1 MAKMPRGNGCWNG
14 VAGAKSNISASKKA
28 GMRAL
33 ATRRRP
39 GRAASSIGG
48 NSTQATLI
56 GQCRA
61 CITSSM
67 RSRGA
72 RSMAHFAGVKRRME
86 QYGIADGVTV
96 YDDFAH
102 HPSAILATI
111 VALRARV

>member
-1 MAKMPRGNGCWNG
+1 MAKMPRCNGCWNG

-48 NSTQATLI
+48 NSTQATLAN
-56 GQCRA
+56 QCRLHNQLNA
-61 CITSSM
+61 LAALAAARHAGVM
-67 RSRGA
+67 PARGA

-96 YDDFAH
+96 Y
-102 HPSAILATI
+102 
-111 VALRARV
+111 